1 MWHRVM
7 GAGAVTDHDKAGVP
21 AISMYHQP
29 WWGLPRVLG
38 SGGDGMLS
46 VADNELHR
54 SRVYSWMDSSH
65 VLINYGPFLSLQSVP
80 PCPSLAVA
88 YHVCPLS
95 GQRNLCS
102 DFPFGESTRWYITSY
117 RENAPCI
124 WLPSLRA
131 LLRFAPTLSEQ
142 RFILWAHW
150 RLFICS
156 LAELFSAFLHCVK
169 ASESVLVK
177 VFLWVYIFGFTRN
190 GVDQRY
196 EYVYV

>member
-1 MWHRVM
+1 MGTPQSSGLRRGWH
-7 GAGAVTDHDKAGVP
+7 AVSCRQWITQISSVQLDGFKP
-21 AISMYHQP
+21 RTNQLWAILVTPECS
-29 WWGLPRVLG
+29 
-38 SGGDGMLS
+38 
-46 VADNELHR
+46 
-54 SRVYSWMDSSH
+54 
-65 VLINYGPFLSLQSVP
+65 

-95 GQRNLCS
+95 GQGNLCS
-102 DFPFGESTRWYITSY
+102 DFPFGESTQWYITSY

-142 RFILWAHW
+142 RFTLWVHW

-190 GVDQRY
+190 GVNQRY